1 MKNETANGEN
11 NYSLNKIENY
21 KKNIDSVNEII
32 EKYSELIIEYF
43 NFIYENIKIKNTTI
57 QNFIVIRG
65 LDTISHVFSYI
76 LYYTKNINLT
86 YFHCQKSFYF
96 YVEFVGQISDDEK
109 SFLQLTSRDATTYVY
124 KKTVFEINKEI
135 KKLNEEESSNISDS
149 NDKIEII
156 DIFIN
161 MYKTMMYKLIKYDSS
176 NKDDQINNLI
186 EIYQFLNKT
195 KVQKENIILLNEICD
210 KLYFIINN
218 DIQIYFETIK
228 KVVKKIKNNEYLNKY
243 KKNIHCYEDLSI
255 V

>member
-21 KKNIDSVNEII
+21 KKNIDSVNEVI

-124 KKTVFEINKEI
+124 KKTIFEINKEI
-135 KKLNEEESSNISDS
+135 KMSNEESSNTSES

-161 MYKTMMYKLIKYDSS
+161 MYKTMMYKVIKYDTI
-176 NKDDQINNLI
+176 NKEDNINNLI
-186 EIYQFLNKT
+186 EIYQILNKT

-218 DIQIYFETIK
+218 DIEKYFETIK
-228 KVVKKIKNNEYLNKY
+228 KVVKKIKNNEFLNKY
-243 KKNIHCYEDLSI
+243 KKNIHCYEDLSLL
-255 V
+255 

>member
-21 KKNIDSVNEII
+21 KKNIDSVNEVI

-124 KKTVFEINKEI
+124 KKTIFEINKEI
-135 KKLNEEESSNISDS
+135 KTPNEDSYNVSES

-161 MYKTMMYKLIKYDSS
+161 MYKTMMYKVIKYDTI
-176 NKDDQINNLI
+176 NKEDNINNLI
-186 EIYQFLNKT
+186 EIYQILNKT

-218 DIQIYFETIK
+218 DIEKYFETIK
-228 KVVKKIKNNEYLNKY
+228 KVVKKIKNNEFLNKY
-243 KKNIHCYEDLSI
+243 KKNIHCYEDLSLL
-255 V
+255 